1 MKIIGITGGVGAGK
15 TQILEYL
22 NDKYGATVCQAD
34 EVAKKLQKKGTDC
47 HRAIVEHFS
56 ADILDPKGELNRE
69 KLAQI
74 IFTDKEERAVLNG
87 IVHPAVKEEI
97 RKIIKKEERKHTSL
111 FLLEAALLIDDHY
124 EQICDEIWYV
134 YVEDAIRKK
143 RLIYARGYDAEKV
156 DDIIAS
162 QLPKDVFLRNS
173 DRVID
178 NSGIFEETKIQLD
191 EMIRNLW

>member
-22 NDKYGATVCQAD
+22 NDRYGATVCQAD
-34 EVAKKLQKKGTDC
+34 EVAKKLQRKGTDC
-47 HRAIVEHFS
+47 HRAIAEHFG
-56 ADILDPKGELNRE
+56 AEILDSKGELNRE

-74 IFTDKEERAVLNG
+74 IFTDEKERAALNE
-87 IVHPAVKEEI
+87 IVHPAVKEEV
-97 RKIIKKEERKHTSL
+97 RKIIKREERRHTSL
-111 FLLEAALLIDDHY
+111 FILEAALLIDDHY

-162 QLPKDVFLRNS
+162 QLPKEVFLRNC

>member
-34 EVAKKLQKKGTDC
+34 EVAKKLQKRGTDC
-47 HRAIVEHFS
+47 HRAIVEHFGV
-56 ADILDPKGELNRE
+56 DILDTKGELNRE

>member
-22 NDKYGATVCQAD
+22 NDRYGATICQAD
-34 EVAKKLQKKGTDC
+34 EVARKLQKKGTDC
-47 HRAIVEHFS
+47 HRAIAGHFGEK
-56 ADILDPKGELNRE
+56 ILDSRGELDRE
-69 KLAQI
+69 RLAQI
-74 IFTDKEERAVLNG
+74 IFTDEKERAALNE
-87 IVHPAVKEEI
+87 IVHPAVKEEV
-97 RKIIKKEERKHTSL
+97 RKIIKREERKHTSL
-111 FLLEAALLIDDHY
+111 FILEAALLIDDHY

-162 QLPKDVFLRNS
+162 QLPKEVFLRNC

-178 NSGIFEETKIQLD
+178 NSGLFEETKMQLD
-191 EMIRNLW
+191 EMVRNLW

>member
-47 HRAIVEHFS
+47 HRAIVEHFG

-111 FLLEAALLIDDHY
+111 FLLEAALLIDYHY
-124 EQICDEIWYV
+124 EQSIRSAMRYGMSMWRTPSGKNGSSMR
-134 YVEDAIRKK
+134 EDTTRKK
-143 RLIYARGYDAEKV
+143 WTTLLRPS
-156 DDIIAS
+156 S
-162 QLPKDVFLRNS
+162 QRMFFCETATESSTTAAFLRRQRYS
-173 DRVID
+173 WMR
-178 NSGIFEETKIQLD
+178 
-191 EMIRNLW
+191 

>member
-47 HRAIVEHFS
+47 HRAIVGHFG

>member
-22 NDKYGATVCQAD
+22 NDRYGATVCQAD

-47 HRAIVEHFS
+47 HRAIVEHFGVE
-56 ADILDPKGELNRE
+56 ILDSRGELDRE
-69 KLAQI
+69 RLAQI
-74 IFTDKEERAVLNG
+74 IFTDGKERAALNE
-87 IVHPAVKEEI
+87 IVHPAVKEEV
-97 RKIIKKEERKHTSL
+97 RKIIKREERKHTSL
-111 FLLEAALLIDDHY
+111 FILEAALLLDDHY

-162 QLPKDVFLRNS
+162 QLPKDVFLRNC

-178 NSGIFEETKIQLD
+178 NSGIFEETKMQLN
-191 EMIRNLW
+191 EMVRNLW

>member
-1 MKIIGITGGVGAGK
+1 M
-15 TQILEYL
+15 
-22 NDKYGATVCQAD
+22 
-34 EVAKKLQKKGTDC
+34 
-47 HRAIVEHFS
+47 
-56 ADILDPKGELNRE
+56 
-69 KLAQI
+69 
-74 IFTDKEERAVLNG
+74 
-87 IVHPAVKEEI
+87 
-97 RKIIKKEERKHTSL
+97 
-111 FLLEAALLIDDHY
+111 
-124 EQICDEIWYV
+124 
-134 YVEDAIRKK
+134 EDAIRKK

>member
-34 EVAKKLQKKGTDC
+34 NVAKKLQKKGTDC
-47 HRAIVEHFS
+47 HRAIVEHFG

>member
-47 HRAIVEHFS
+47 HRAIVEHFG

>member
-47 HRAIVEHFS
+47 HRAIVEHFG

-143 RLIYARGYDAEKV
+143 RLIYARGYDSEKV

>member
-22 NDKYGATVCQAD
+22 NDRYGATVCQAD

-47 HRAIVEHFS
+47 HRAIVEHFGVE
-56 ADILDPKGELNRE
+56 ILDSRGELDRE
-69 KLAQI
+69 RLAQI
-74 IFTDKEERAVLNG
+74 IFTDGKERAALNE
-87 IVHPAVKEEI
+87 IVHPAVKEEV
-97 RKIIKKEERKHTSL
+97 RKIIKREERKHTSL
-111 FLLEAALLIDDHY
+111 FILEAALLLDDHY

-162 QLPKDVFLRNS
+162 QLPKDVFLRNC

-178 NSGIFEETKIQLD
+178 NSGIFEETKMQLD
-191 EMIRNLW
+191 EMVRNLW

>member
-47 HRAIVEHFS
+47 HRAIVEHFG

-87 IVHPAVKEEI
+87 IVHPAIKEEI

>member
-22 NDKYGATVCQAD
+22 NDRYGATVCQAD
-34 EVAKKLQKKGTDC
+34 EVAKKLQRKGTDC
-47 HRAIVEHFS
+47 HRAITEHFG
-56 ADILDPKGELNRE
+56 AEILDSKGELNRE

-74 IFTDKEERAVLNG
+74 IFTDEKERAALNE
-87 IVHPAVKEEI
+87 IVHPAVKEEV
-97 RKIIKKEERKHTSL
+97 RKIIKREERRHTSL
-111 FLLEAALLIDDHY
+111 FILEAALLIDDHY

-162 QLPKDVFLRNS
+162 QLPKDVFLRNC

-178 NSGIFEETKIQLD
+178 NSGIFEETKMQLD
-191 EMIRNLW
+191 EMVRNLW